1 MHLSRTLPPVAA
13 GAAAAAVLLRF
24 CILSLGSLLIGVG
37 VSLCCALLLKRFQ
50 QTAAADGDSSSGGG
64 GGPPSYDAPSY
75 EIALIVCGSYMAY
88 LVAEVRRHPAGGGGG
103 VRIAWQRR
111 MPPPHPHHHPA
122 WSLPPPPPVTP
133 HTPHPHAM
141 PAAQVMGMSGIVSL
155 LFSAICH
162 SHYTI
167 YSASHNAQVC
177 CGGGGYDG
185 WVGGQSLLLQLSCR
199 GCTFLHLAAAGV
211 YTPHRR

>member
-75 EIALIVCGSYMAY
+75 EIALIVAC
-88 LVAEVRRHPAGGGGG
+88 R
-103 VRIAWQRR
+103 
-111 MPPPHPHHHPA
+111 PPNPIIPLRAPC
-122 WSLPPPPPVTP
+122 PPPPPVTP